1 MAGVV
6 CLVAM
11 SREAVGVFTDT
22 YISEIAGKDAIV
34 CGDLGVRGPESGV
47 GEYGFAGAGQIPT
60 QSGLPVA
67 AREQA
72 YVSLISINAG
82 NSENVLA
89 RSGRLRPLQR
99 VGWIARSHA
108 FSACTSLHEKF
119 EAAC

>member
-1 MAGVV
+1 MVGVV

-47 GEYGFAGAGQIPT
+47 GEYGFVGAGQIPT
-60 QSGLPVA
+60 QGLPVA

-72 YVSLISINAG
+72 HPKHVVPLP
-82 NSENVLA
+82 
-89 RSGRLRPLQR
+89 RGRL
-99 VGWIARSHA
+99 
-108 FSACTSLHEKF
+108 SAEITL
-119 EAAC
+119 